1 MSYPSIL
8 TETTQKLKTKV
19 LLFSGVSLFIGLTKV
34 LPTKLSLI
42 GLNFEHS
49 AKILGWFLIII
60 TAVLFTNF
68 LIMLILDISKYFK
81 KNIIN
86 LKGKRLTG
94 DTIGLTYEEIG
105 EEYDRQEAYNQL
117 NYEEQRGTLG
127 DEAED
132 IHRKMKLLENSFDN
146 THLKFFNII
155 ELLFNAVLPIILAI
169 LGFIYLYCF
178 LVK

>member
-1 MSYPSIL
+1 
-8 TETTQKLKTKV
+8 
-19 LLFSGVSLFIGLTKV
+19 
-34 LPTKLSLI
+34 
-42 GLNFEHS
+42 
-49 AKILGWFLIII
+49 
-60 TAVLFTNF
+60 
-68 LIMLILDISKYFK
+68 MLILDISKYFK

-86 LKGKRLTG
+86 LKGKKLTG